1 MRKKLSIRT
10 VTLIAVMAVL
20 ILTAA
25 LTVLVL
31 FGYPYFMGGRIV
43 EGRHAPLVISLLFA
57 SSAFGALVSIPI
69 TRFFVVPIRDL
80 AKATEEVK
88 KGNFAVR
95 VEGEQ
100 TSDEL
105 NSLVT
110 GFNEMVEEL
119 ENTELL
125 RTDFISNFS
134 HEFKTPIA
142 SVRGFAKELLADGDL
157 SEEQRR
163 EYLEI
168 IVEES
173 ERLSGMAAKVLLLTD
188 LEHTRALGKAER
200 FSLDEQIRHSILL
213 LEKQWSKKDIELN
226 IELEPTTYVSDPD
239 ILSQMWLN
247 LLSNAI
253 KFSPTG
259 GRVTVSCKNGEGG
272 VYVSVEDE
280 GEGIPPDK
288 IERIFDRFYQA
299 DTSHRSEGNGLG
311 LALCRRISELCGGSI
326 SVKSE
331 LAKGTV
337 FTVVLPESH

>member
-88 KGNFAVR
+88 KGNFTVR

-188 LEHTRALGKAER
+188 LEHTRALGKAEP

-299 DTSHRSEGNGLG
+299 DTSHKSEGNGLG

>member
-10 VTLIAVMAVL
+10 VTLIAVMSVL

-25 LTVLVL
+25 LTVIVL
-31 FGYPYFMGGRIV
+31 FCYPLFMGGSIV
-43 EGRHAPLVISLLFA
+43 EGRHAPIVIALLFA

-80 AKATEEVK
+80 AKATERVK
-88 KGNFAVR
+88 EGDFTVR

-142 SVRGFAKELLADGDL
+142 SVRGFAKELLAGDAL
-157 SEEQRR
+157 DEAQRR

-173 ERLSGMAAKVLLLTD
+173 ERLSGMAANVLLLTD
-188 LEHTRALGKAER
+188 LEHTRALGKTDS
-200 FSLDEQIRHSILL
+200 FSLDEQIRHCILI
-213 LEKQWSKKDIELN
+213 LEKQWSKKEIELN
-226 IELEPTTYVSDPD
+226 IELEPVSYVSDED
-239 ILSQMWLN
+239 MLSHMWIN

-253 KFSPTG
+253 KFSPHG
-259 GRVTVSCKNGEGG
+259 GTVTVLCARKDKGI
-272 VYVSVEDE
+272 YVSIADE
-280 GEGIPPDK
+280 GEGIHPDN
-288 IERIFDRFYQA
+288 IGRIFDRFYQEDA
-299 DTSHRSEGNGLG
+299 SHKAEGNGLG
-311 LALCRRISELCGGSI
+311 LTLCRRISELCGGSI

-331 LAKGTV
+331 LSRGTV
-337 FTVVLPESH
+337 FTVFLPEGH